1 MVSRDFPDAPIT
13 LRIAVCGDAAHI
25 ARLHDEVWRAVCRRV
40 GCPEDR
46 LAPQCAAAEENRK
59 RIAAA
64 RGVYVVTCLGCGAES
79 RYLRRGKVVQALEEK
94 RGQIRCRRCGGKKF
108 RLEKRYEQE
117 EHEQ

>member
-1 MVSRDFPDAPIT
+1 MNTRTRPRRCSPANGTDTTRSGGPS
-13 LRIAVCGDAAHI
+13 AA
-25 ARLHDEVWRAVCRRV
+25 
-40 GCPEDR
+40 GS
-46 LAPQCAAAEENRK
+46 AAQENRK

>member
-1 MVSRDFPDAPIT
+1 M
-13 LRIAVCGDAAHI
+13 
-25 ARLHDEVWRAVCRRV
+25 
-40 GCPEDR
+40 
-46 LAPQCAAAEENRK
+46 
-59 RIAAA
+59 
-64 RGVYVVTCLGCGAES
+64 YVVTCLGCGAES